1 MIKFLFFTAALVV
14 LGIATYWLSQNTGN
28 LNLSI
33 FGYEI
38 ETSVT
43 YAALIIAVG
52 FAFFHLLL
60 LVLYR
65 IMRIPAAIMNM
76 FAERK
81 KRGLQ
86 EKIYEA
92 FILSVTQNAAK
103 LSKLA
108 QSLEHLPIPEKLKT
122 LVYYFAAQSAGNA
135 ITARD
140 RLQELTKYADT
151 KSLGFNGL
159 INLALEQ
166 GDFSIAINYAE
177 ELWKSQKEYL
187 SAKLLA
193 KTYILAGRWDKL
205 SEFADSFRSGGTLG
219 KDKKNAV
226 LALAKFMQAKELMNA
241 GDFALAHDEAALACK
256 LLDNIA
262 PLAILFATIKMRQ
275 NNWKGALAVIE
286 KSWAH
291 EPSQALSQLVF
302 NIQSKMRSEKF
313 IDIARHIASLAPMH
327 YESHLLLARAALEM
341 DQYDLASQEIGEAL
355 SEGHKVR
362 VCQLM
367 AEFCMRTH
375 GNNTEALSWL
385 HYAAQSK
392 NDVLNNT
399 YYFSIDDLAIV
410 KLAPDQKNFPTKMI
424 LIE

>member
-1 MIKFLFFTAALVV
+1 MIKFIFFIVTLIT
-14 LGIATYWLSQNTGN
+14 LSIATYWLSQNTGN
-28 LNLSI
+28 LNLNI
-33 FGYEI
+33 FGYEL

-43 YAALIIAVG
+43 YAVLILAIG
-52 FAFFHLLL
+52 FTLFHLLL
-60 LVLYR
+60 ILLYR
-65 IMRIPAAIMNM
+65 ILRIPSAIMGIL
-76 FAERK
+76 AERK
-81 KRGLQ
+81 KRGLH
-86 EKIYEA
+86 EKICEA

-108 QSLEHLPIPEKLKT
+108 HSLESIALPDKLKT
-122 LVYYFAAQSAGNA
+122 LIYYFAAQTSGNYLM
-135 ITARD
+135 ARE

-151 KSLGFNGL
+151 RSLGFNGL
-159 INLALEQ
+159 INLALAQSE
-166 GDFSIAINYAE
+166 FSIAINYAE

-187 SAKLLA
+187 SAKLMA
-193 KTYILAGRWDKL
+193 KTYILAGKWDKL
-205 SEFADSFRSGGTLG
+205 AEFADSFRSGGILG
-219 KDKKNAV
+219 KDKKNTL

-241 GDFALAHDEAALACK
+241 GDFTQAHDEAALACK

-262 PLAILFATIKMRQ
+262 PLTILFATIKMRQ
-275 NNWKGALAVIE
+275 NNWKSALAVIE
-286 KSWAH
+286 KSWGNN
-291 EPSQALSQLVF
+291 PSQALSQLVF

-362 VCQLM
+362 ACQLM

-392 NDVLNNT
+392 NDVFNT
-399 YYFSIDDLAIV
+399 AYYFSIDDLAIV
-410 KLAPDQKNFPTKMI
+410 KVTPDQKDIPSGMV
-424 LIE
+424 LIQ